1 MSDSA
6 AVEKDKKVE
15 EVKAEE
21 KKTYPPFDKDKL
33 EIDKA
38 WRGTEDF
45 EIVLAYIE
53 ASRPT
58 GRIVE
63 GTDEEE
69 KCCPICKE
77 TLSYFMSETPD
88 GIWTFKSMLG
98 HLLLYHGVKPIN
110 EFVNSAKQWFESPAK
125 LTAKDLLK
133 IDIFTDRISLEADNI
148 EDIISKF
155 SVQQFTELRNGT
167 LSVFNGVKIIRGFLS
182 CIALEAGEKGEPVLV
197 LQATKLGATMVSSS
211 STEKKKKKKLKVKV
225 HVKGS
230 GKA

>member
-6 AVEKDKKVE
+6 AVEEKKVE

-21 KKTYPPFDKDKL
+21 KKVYPPFDKDKL
-33 EIDKA
+33 VIDKA

-58 GRIVE
+58 GRIIEV
-63 GTDEEE
+63 GDEEE

-77 TLSYFMSETPD
+77 SLSYFMSVTPD
-88 GIWTFKSMLG
+88 GAWTFKSMLG
-98 HLLLYHGVKPIN
+98 HLLLYHGVKPVD
-110 EFVNSAKQWFESPAK
+110 EFVISAKQWFESPAK
-125 LTAKDLLK
+125 LTARDILK

-155 SVQQFTELRNGT
+155 SVQQFAEVRTGT
-167 LSVFNGVKIIRGFLS
+167 LNVFNGVKIIRSFLS
-182 CIALEAGEKGEPVLV
+182 CITVEEGEKGEPVLV
-197 LQATKLGATMVSSS
+197 IQANKLGESAASPSVV
-211 STEKKKKKKLKVKV
+211 EKKKKKKVKVKV
-225 HVKGS
+225 HVKSS